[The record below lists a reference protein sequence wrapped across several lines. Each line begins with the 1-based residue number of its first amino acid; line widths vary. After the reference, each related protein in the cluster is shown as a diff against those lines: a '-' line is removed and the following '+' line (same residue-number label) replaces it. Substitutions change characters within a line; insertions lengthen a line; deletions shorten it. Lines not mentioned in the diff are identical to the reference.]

1 MKKAAG
7 KAVGNE
13 SLQAEGK
20 GQKTKGEARKDVA
33 KGVEAVKGTAKE
45 IAGKVQKKAAGA
57 VGNTSKKV
65 QGAAKEMKGKIQK

>member
-1 MKKAAG
+1 MDTKKQKAKGTAEKVAGSVKKAAG

-33 KGVEAVKGTAKE
+33 KNSSA
-45 IAGKVQKKAAGA
+45 
-57 VGNTSKKV
+57 
-65 QGAAKEMKGKIQK
+65 IQNW